1 MPRSANR
8 LMVVGA
14 VYQAVQK
21 AMKPGGPSLGDRAS
35 ALPRMAKAVASG
47 DYVGVSKGR
56 LALMAAAAGYIASPI
71 DLIPEALA
79 PVLGL
84 ADDAVVLGWL
94 ATQVVEETEA
104 FLEWERTVG
113 RSPSGSTYGSTSGS
127 TSGPGST
134 AGSGSSARGAAP
146 GTGYASSAG
155 GRPASRQ
162 TVRGDVVDD

>member
-1 MPRSANR
+1 MPRPASR

-14 VYQAVQK
+14 VYKAVQK
-21 AMKPGGPSLGDRAS
+21 AMRPGGPSLGDRAS
-35 ALPRMAKAVASG
+35 ALPRMARAVAAG

-71 DLIPEALA
+71 DLIPEAFA

-94 ATQVVEETEA
+94 ATQIVEETEA
-104 FLEWERTVG
+104 FLEWERSVG
-113 RSPSGSTYGSTSGS
+113 RASPGPTSSSGTSSAGSSGGPAA
-127 TSGPGST
+127 GPGSRGTSGTSGT
-134 AGSGSSARGAAP
+134 A
-146 GTGYASSAG
+146 